1 MFSGFSFQGPFSEGE
16 KKHYGPLVSYLASTR
31 GSGEACWK
39 PPETPSC
46 DRCLH
51 AWCILL
57 FFCSCA
63 RNNDR
68 GGEGGHIPLSLTLW
82 NYRAIPVTHAYIF
95 LFCSLE
101 SKPTLTGSL
110 PNTYTHG
117 KKKKKKTKKI

>member
-1 MFSGFSFQGPFSEGE
+1 MPETTNVLGIFLSRSVLRGE
-16 KKHYGPLVSYLASTR
+16 KKHYGLLVSYLASTR

-51 AWCILL
+51 AWCRYFL

-63 RNNDR
+63 RNNDG

-82 NYRAIPVTHAYIF
+82 NYRAIFITHACIF
-95 LFCSLE
+95 VVVVLLGANS
-101 SKPTLTGSL
+101 PLTGSL
-110 PNTYTHG
+110 PNTH
-117 KKKKKKTKKI
+117 TK